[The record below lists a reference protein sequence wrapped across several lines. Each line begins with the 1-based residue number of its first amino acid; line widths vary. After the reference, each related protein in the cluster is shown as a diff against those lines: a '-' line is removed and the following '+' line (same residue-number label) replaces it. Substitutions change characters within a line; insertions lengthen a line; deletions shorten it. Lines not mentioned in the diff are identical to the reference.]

1 MEQMDKFAPQ
11 ERLLQL
17 DGLRGAAILC
27 VVWHHYGLHLPGWLD
42 IGPIAPSIFFLL
54 SGYLITRSLLKQ
66 SPSIPQLASY
76 HARRFTRLLPAL
88 YLMLAVGWLA
98 GLTEFRDHFAW
109 HAGFLTN
116 IQMIVTDEWAGG
128 LSHLWSLAVQE
139 QFYLLWPLI
148 LLLPSRW
155 LPVFFIIMY
164 IGAAA
169 FRAWCLHVDTSD
181 FFRWFMLPASLDAFA
196 AGAFIAWAMLKN
208 GDKPLITPRWRWTA
222 FGVASICWFISRK
235 LRYLVGTGHI
245 GIAFIEFFETITLAI
260 LLVVLLQNVWGWATW
275 IFSRRPLVGVGK
287 ISYGVYVWHVLVWYA
302 FAPLLDAAGL
312 TMARHEIPRILV
324 LTLLSIGMAA
334 ISWVALER
342 PLIAWSRRLTTPD
355 GALDVARG
363 WIARFFSGT

>member
-1 MEQMDKFAPQ
+1 MDKPAPT

-27 VVWHHYGLHLPGWLD
+27 VIWHHYGLHLPGWLD

-66 SPSIPQLASY
+66 SPSIPQLAAY

-88 YLMLAVGWLA
+88 YFMLAVGWLV
-98 GLTEFRDHFAW
+98 GRTEFRDHLAW

-116 IQMIVTDEWAGG
+116 ILMVSSGEWAAG

-155 LPVFFIIMY
+155 LPFSFALMY
-164 IGAAA
+164 LGAAA
-169 FRAWCLHVDTSD
+169 FRAWCLHAGTSD
-181 FFRWFMLPASLDAFA
+181 FFRWFMLPSSLDAFA
-196 AGAFIAWAMLKN
+196 AGALIAWAMLKN
-208 GDKPLITPRWRWTA
+208 GDRPLITPRWKWA
-222 FGVASICWFISRK
+222 ASAVAAGCWLISRK
-235 LRYLVGTGHI
+235 LRYLEGTHHV
-245 GIAFIEFFETITLAI
+245 GIAFIEFFETITLAF
-260 LLVVLLQNVWGWATW
+260 LLIVLLQNVWGWATW
-275 IFSRRPLVGVGK
+275 IFSRGPLVAVGK
-287 ISYGVYVWHVLVWYA
+287 ISYGIYVWHVLVWYA
-302 FAPLLDAAGL
+302 FTPLLDAAGL
-312 TMARHEIPRILV
+312 TMARYEILHV
-324 LTLLSIGMAA
+324 LALTLLSIGIAT

-342 PLIAWSRRLTTPD
+342 PLAAWSRRLTAPD

-363 WIARFFSGT
+363 RIARFFSGT